1 MIAWQPAGALAARH
15 RFRDL
20 AAPESGN
27 AGRLAYLAQ
36 LLHRRLT
43 LLTQMYRALN
53 SPGYNLTIT
62 AASILVALFIG
73 GIEALVLVGGKL
85 RLEGAFWSVI
95 GSLNENLTSASS
107 LSVSSLQV
115 GWFRPWFT
123 VRKGYDSLQVDRL

>member
-53 SPGYNLTIT
+53 SPGGSGNLGPTWRWT
-62 AASILVALFIG
+62 QCDSDHPPF
-73 GIEALVLVGGKL
+73 
-85 RLEGAFWSVI
+85 
-95 GSLNENLTSASS
+95 SLI
-107 LSVSSLQV
+107 
-115 GWFRPWFT
+115 
-123 VRKGYDSLQVDRL
+123 